1 MSSGDDVTACLL
13 HISVHTFSFS
23 MLPRSEHV
31 SSVPRYTSVGG
42 VCHRQEVNSVS
53 LSCHIS
59 FNVIKVK
66 ENSSGGL

>member
-1 MSSGDDVTACLL
+1 MSSGDDVTACVL

-23 MLPRSEHV
+23 MLLRV

>member
-1 MSSGDDVTACLL
+1 MCSGDDVTACLL
-13 HISVHTFSFS
+13 HISVNTFLFP
-23 MLPRSEHV
+23 MVHDEHV
-31 SSVPRYTSVGG
+31 RSVPGYILVGG

-53 LSCHIS
+53 LSHHIS